1 MEPTDCDPEHCG
13 AETCLAEC
21 GCACPECRATVKF
34 MAECGNDGPDKDK
47 CPNVKEV
54 PGICDGLPVFCRG
67 CTESVNR
74 HTQIMSE
81 SRDEARKELKAALL
95 QIGELKAE
103 VESKSFLYNDAK
115 NARDKHWNS
124 LQEQLR
130 LISELREI
138 VDLAVDL
145 GGVSF
150 HEESCPQDDTCFCVD
165 VKRVNDAMGLD
176 FQSKRDPNSIK
187 LPTIENRKD
196 EDPRK
201 GCVDFGHKGPFISL
215 SEDGGML
222 SRCENCKERVG

>member
-1 MEPTDCDPEHCG
+1 MKGTELLKLSHED
-13 AETCLAEC
+13 LALHAIE
-21 GCACPECRATVKF
+21 GWNLANSV
-34 MAECGNDGPDKDK
+34 
-47 CPNVKEV
+47 
-54 PGICDGLPVFCRG
+54 
-67 CTESVNR
+67 TEKY
-74 HTQIMSE
+74 Q
-81 SRDEARKELKAALL
+81 AALL
-95 QIGELKAE
+95 Q
-103 VESKSFLYNDAK
+103 VSESVKYGKNWREASEKFMKERDDA
-115 NARDKHWNS
+115 
-124 LQEQLR
+124 LR
-130 LISELREI
+130 LIGELREI

-150 HEESCPQDDTCFCVD
+150 HEESCPQDDTCFCAD

-176 FQSKRDPNSIK
+176 FKSKRDLNSIK